1 MMLSERTVEGVRAV
15 RKKSIGK
22 IIFNLS
28 ICLALSVA
36 AESAFAEGR
45 CPPGQYPIGD
55 SRAPGCAPIPA
66 GSSGDAGPRATGRWI
81 KTWGAIAM
89 SNSGASGVSVGK
101 VKKSDAEKAAKAECD
116 ATGARDC
123 EIAFTYKN
131 QCAAAATAS
140 SGTSGTTFG
149 RAATVDI
156 ATTIAIDLCRSRGGQ
171 GCEAVY
177 SACTEP
183 KFEAF

>member
-1 MMLSERTVEGVRAV
+1 MP
-15 RKKSIGK
+15 KKSVGK
-22 IIFNLS
+22 LISKLLVLS
-28 ICLALSVA
+28 ALFLV
-36 AESAFAEGR
+36 AESSVAEGR

-66 GSSGDAGPRATGRWI
+66 GSSGDSGPRATGRWI

-101 VKKSDAEKAAKAECD
+101 VKKREAEKAAMVECE

-123 EIAFTYKN
+123 DIAFTYKH

-140 SGTSGTTFG
+140 SGTQGTNFGSGE
-149 RAATVDI
+149 TVDVAKKV
-156 ATTIAIDLCRSRGGQ
+156 ATELCQSRGGQ
-171 GCEAVY
+171 SCGVVY

>member
-1 MMLSERTVEGVRAV
+1 M
-15 RKKSIGK
+15 RKESFGK
-22 IIFNLS
+22 IIFKLS
-28 ICLALSVA
+28 ICLALGVA
-36 AESAFAEGR
+36 AQSALAEGR
-45 CPPGQYPIGD
+45 YPPGQYPIGD
-55 SRAPGCAPIPA
+55 SRAPGCAPTPA

-101 VKKSDAEKAAKAECD
+101 VKKREAEKAAMVECE

-123 EIAFTYKN
+123 DIAFTYKH

-140 SGTSGTTFG
+140 SGTQGTNFGSGE
-149 RAATVDI
+149 TVDVAKKV
-156 ATTIAIDLCRSRGGQ
+156 ATELCQSRGGQ
-171 GCEAVY
+171 SCGVVY

>member
-1 MMLSERTVEGVRAV
+1 MP
-15 RKKSIGK
+15 KKSVG
-22 IIFNLS
+22 NLIS
-28 ICLALSVA
+28 KLLVLSALFLV
-36 AESAFAEGR
+36 AESSVAEGR

-66 GSSGDAGPRATGRWI
+66 GSSADAGPRATGRWI

-101 VKKSDAEKAAKAECD
+101 VKKREAEKAAMVECE

-123 EIAFTYKN
+123 DIAFTYKH

-140 SGTSGTTFG
+140 SGTQGTNFGSGE
-149 RAATVDI
+149 TVDVAKKV
-156 ATTIAIDLCRSRGGQ
+156 ATELCQSRGGR
-171 GCEAVY
+171 GCGVVY